1 MCFMAES
8 GAKPAKSIRHD
19 LGEQR
24 VLWVFLF
31 FFFPPFFVY
40 ICSEFLVAFPAL
52 PSPRTP
58 SFSVVGFLAL

>member
-1 MCFMAES
+1 MCIMAES

-31 FFFPPFFVY
+31 LFFPFSVY
-40 ICSEFLVAFPAL
+40 IYSEFLVAFPAL